1 MTSLEFVN
9 KFNKLQD
16 KTCSKL
22 IAKIGFGGNV
32 YICRFGVS
40 KELVLFAY
48 STPLGYW
55 AFVNQEDCVFVTPKT
70 LKLMAKFLKSTYKNS
85 RK

>member
-22 IAKIGFGGNV
+22 IAKIGLEGNV
-32 YICRFGVS
+32 YICTIGDS

-48 STPLGYW
+48 STPLGY
-55 AFVNQEDCVFVTPKT
+55 
-70 LKLMAKFLKSTYKNS
+70 
-85 RK
+85 